1 MIEVYYNENEMD
13 KVKINVEVNKTE
25 DGLEQLI
32 YDMGAVIS
40 GIINMAVVKTVEPE
54 EHSKVADLMRKALVG
69 LLKLHDT
76 DIDEFK
82 KCYGIEE

>member
-13 KVKINVEVNKTE
+13 KVKINVEVNATE
-25 DGLEQLI
+25 DGLEQFI

-40 GIINMAVVKTVEPE
+40 GIINMAVVKSIAPE
-54 EHSKVADLMRKALVG
+54 AHAKAADLMRKALAG
-69 LLKLHDT
+69 LLELHDT